1 MARRE
6 SSFYKASEG
15 QAPEER
21 LREQQVSL
29 GMLLVK
35 AADSSPAVRAA
46 LTSARVSPSSITL
59 KDLERLPLV
68 RKEQLPSIQSQ
79 ALPFGGWLGARVGDL
94 RRIFVSPGPIYDPE
108 GHEPDYWGFAPAL
121 HAAGF
126 RRGMLVMNTFSY
138 HLTPAGAM
146 FDGALA
152 VLGGV
157 TIPSGVGNLDIQVK
171 TLLDLEVSGFI
182 GTPSF
187 LATLLAKVKEVS
199 TDSPLRVAFVSGEPF
214 AESQRRDLEGR
225 SPLRISQG
233 YAVGDLGLIAY
244 ECPERTGLHV
254 DDRVIVEIVDQ
265 SGARV
270 AAEDVG
276 EVAVTYLSHVYPL
289 LRLATGDLSQMAAGQ
304 CPCGR
309 TAPRL
314 AGIMGRRGEAIK
326 VRGLFL
332 YPHDLDRALARHPEV
347 RRFQAVITRPELAD
361 ELTIRVES
369 DAVNR
374 DALATGVAESVQAA
388 TRLQAQVEVV
398 RPGTVWVEDKKIV
411 DRRTWE

>member
-6 SSFYKASEG
+6 SSLYKASES
-15 QAPEER
+15 QPQDRR
-21 LREQQVSL
+21 LSEQEASL
-29 GMLLVK
+29 RMLLVK

-46 LTSARVSPSSITL
+46 LTSARISPSSITL

-126 RRGMLVMNTFSY
+126 RRGMLVLNTFSY

-152 VLGGV
+152 VLGCV

-171 TLLDLEVSGFI
+171 TLLDLGVSGFI

-187 LATLLAKVKEVS
+187 LATLLAKVREVA
-199 TDSPLRVAFVSGEPF
+199 TDPPLRVAFISGEPF

-225 SPLRISQG
+225 SPLRIRQG

-254 DDRVIVEIVDQ
+254 DDRVIVEIVDA

-276 EVAVTYLSHVYPL
+276 EVVVTYLSHVYPL

-309 TAPRL
+309 TTPRL
-314 AGIMGRRGEAIK
+314 VGIMGRRGEAIK

-361 ELTIRVES
+361 ELTIRIES
-369 DAVNR
+369 DAENR
-374 DALATGVAESVQAA
+374 NALAVAVAESVAAA

-411 DRRTWE
+411 DRRTLE

>member
-1 MARRE
+1 MPRRE

-15 QAPEER
+15 QPPAQR
-21 LREQQVSL
+21 LREQEASL
-29 GMLLVK
+29 RILLVK

-46 LTSARVSPSSITL
+46 LTSARVSPSSITIE
-59 KDLERLPLV
+59 DLQRLPLV
-68 RKEQLPSIQSQ
+68 RKEQLPLLQSN
-79 ALPFGGWLGARVGDL
+79 ALPFGGWLGARLGDL

-126 RRGMLVMNTFSY
+126 RRGMLVLNTFSY

-152 VLGGV
+152 VLGCV
-157 TIPSGVGNLDIQVK
+157 TIPSGVGSLEIQVK
-171 TLLDLEVSGFI
+171 TMLDLGVSGFI

-187 LATLLAKVKEVS
+187 LATLLAKVAE
-199 TDSPLRVAFVSGEPF
+199 TRADSPLRVAFVSGEGL
-214 AESQRRDLEGR
+214 AESQRRDLEAR

-254 DDRVIVEIVDQ
+254 DDRVIVELVDQ
-265 SGARV
+265 SGAL
-270 AAEDVG
+270 AAGEDVA
-276 EVAVTYLSHVYPL
+276 EVAVTFLSHVYPL

-309 TAPRL
+309 TTTRL

-332 YPHDLDRALARHPEV
+332 YPHDLDRAVARHSEV
-347 RRFQAVITRPELAD
+347 RRYQAVITRPELAD

-369 DAVNR
+369 DAEDR
-374 DALATGVAESVQAA
+374 DALAAAVAESVQAA

-398 RPGTVWVEDKKIV
+398 RPGAVWVEDKKIV
-411 DRRTWE
+411 DRRK

>member
-6 SSFYKASEG
+6 SSLYKASES
-15 QAPEER
+15 QPQDRR
-21 LREQQVSL
+21 LSEQEASL
-29 GMLLVK
+29 RMLLVK
-35 AADSSPAVRAA
+35 AADSSPAVRTA
-46 LTSARVSPSSITL
+46 LTSARISPSSITL

-126 RRGMLVMNTFSY
+126 RRGMLVLNTFSY

-152 VLGGV
+152 VLGCV

-171 TLLDLEVSGFI
+171 TLLDLGVSGFI

-187 LATLLAKVKEVS
+187 LATLLAKVREVA
-199 TDSPLRVAFVSGEPF
+199 TDPPLRVAFISGEPF

-225 SPLRISQG
+225 SPLRIRQG

-254 DDRVIVEIVDQ
+254 DDRVIVEIVDA

-276 EVAVTYLSHVYPL
+276 EVVVTYLSHVYPL

-309 TAPRL
+309 TTPRL
-314 AGIMGRRGEAIK
+314 VGIMGRRGEAIK

-361 ELTIRVES
+361 ELTIRIES
-369 DAVNR
+369 DAENR
-374 DALATGVAESVQAA
+374 NALAVAVAESVAAA

-411 DRRTWE
+411 DRRTLE